1 MESPTVNAPA
11 EAERGDTLL
20 SPFRAETADWSPSR
34 GLSRAMCF
42 ALGRFTLVLLL
53 LLFLF

>member
-1 MESPTVNAPA
+1 MNAPA

-20 SPFRAETADWSPSR
+20 SPFRAETADGSPSR

-42 ALGRFTLVLLL
+42 ALGHFTLVLLL